1 MSQSIVTV
9 ISGENQ
15 IDVSDAPALCDPLVE
30 QGVIESWRL
39 APEVQ
44 GVALILKPGTTS
56 LQREMLLA
64 FIHQKGLDTIEG

>member
-9 ISGENQ
+9 VSGINE
-15 IDVSDAPALCDPLVE
+15 IDVGDAPDLCDPLVSE
-30 QGVIESWRL
+30 GVIESWRL

-64 FIHQKGLDTIEG
+64 FIHQKGLYTIEG